1 MRRFSAG
8 PLREADIARA
18 YALIQVMT
26 PEIGLAAWRRFAL
39 PLVRGKAARKG
50 IVALHGDRQYLCG
63 LFVWRIDQDLRH
75 GRTLVVDYAI
85 GLDMVS
91 QDAVTMALVDA
102 IEDAAR
108 RLKCGAV
115 HSHVGSARGPV
126 PDRMSRT
133 GYQTEGVV
141 LCKRL
146 PCDGWLAAL

>member
-8 PLREADIARA
+8 PLREAEIAKA
-18 YALIQVMT
+18 YPLIQIMT
-26 PEIGLAAWRRFAL
+26 PDIGLAAWRRFAL

-75 GRTLVVDYAI
+75 GRSLIVDHAI
-85 GLDMVS
+85 GLDLVS
-91 QDAVTMALVDA
+91 PEAVTMALVDA
-102 IEDAAR
+102 IEDTAR

-115 HSHVGSARGPV
+115 HSHVGIAHEPV
-126 PDRMSRT
+126 TERMNRS
-133 GYQTEGVV
+133 GYRSEGVV

-146 PCDGWLAAL
+146 TGTNCQAAL